1 MRSSSII
8 FLTLATLCAGAVAD
22 DNWTQFRG
30 PNAQGRS
37 SARGLPLDLANPA
50 NIRWRTEVHGRA
62 WSSPVVLGD
71 QVWLSTAAPDGKE
84 LWALCVDRDSG
95 RIIHNLK
102 LFDIANPQYAHPFNT
117 YASPT
122 PAIEPGRVYITFGA
136 PGTACVDTATGRII
150 WTRTDF
156 ECNHF
161 RGAGSSPVIFE
172 DLLLMH
178 FDGSDHQ
185 FVVALDKHTGRTVW
199 RTQRSVDF
207 QDLNPEGKPRL
218 DGDLR
223 KGFSTPVIA
232 TVDGRP
238 QMISLGSM
246 ACYGYDPRTGEE
258 IWRVEYRGCHSGSP
272 TPVLGEGM
280 VYVCMGLPRGELWAI
295 RLGGRGVITD
305 THVAWK
311 VTRDIPTRSS
321 PVLVDGNI
329 YMVGDD
335 GLVSCIDA
343 ATGRHL
349 WRHRLRGQFSS
360 SPIYAD
366 GRIYLFA
373 ENGQITVFEHGPQYK
388 ALSESRIAE
397 GFMASPAVAGGAVY
411 LRSRTALY
419 RIEAGP

>member
-8 FLTLATLCAGAVAD
+8 LLTLATLCAGAVAD
-22 DNWTQFRG
+22 ESWTQFRG
-30 PNAQGRS
+30 ANAQGRS

-102 LFDIANPQYAHPFNT
+102 LFDVANPQYAHPFNT

-335 GLVSCIDA
+335 GQVSCIDA

>member
-84 LWALCVDRDSG
+84 LWALCIDRDSG

-102 LFDIANPQYAHPFNT
+102 LFDVANPQYAHPFNT
-117 YASPT
+117 YASPA

-419 RIEAGP
+419 RTEARP